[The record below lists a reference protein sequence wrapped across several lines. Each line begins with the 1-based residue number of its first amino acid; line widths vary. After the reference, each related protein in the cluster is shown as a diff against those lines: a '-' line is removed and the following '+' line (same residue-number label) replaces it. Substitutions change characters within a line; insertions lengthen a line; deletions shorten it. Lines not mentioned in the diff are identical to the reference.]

1 MTQGE
6 ALRAREAREQRTR
19 SAARVVLGRSV
30 AIWAGLACAALVLPS
45 SAAEAQTVAPTSPG
59 TVLAPAGVAPR
70 EDTYE
75 TARGLGM
82 GMGGRAGATGINAV
96 AYNPANLPLV
106 PLYHLEGY
114 AAYFPGS
121 GTVSFGSAV
130 ADSITNRLAAGIS
143 ARAIFGGADG
153 DDESHH
159 YRGYDGRLSLGFPL
173 SDRIAIG
180 LSGRYMQFRSRA
192 RNTAGERVGS
202 TNLRAFTLD
211 AAARVT
217 PLEGLHVSAI
227 GYNLLRTDSPLAPLQ
242 LGGGVSYTIREVV
255 TLAGDAF
262 ADLTTFDETRVIF
275 GAGAEVLLGEKI
287 PLRVGYRR
295 DDGRGLDQITAAL
308 GYVDRQLG
316 ADLAL
321 RQDIGGDGPRRS
333 ELLFSFRYHVQ

>member
-1 MTQGE
+1 MGS
-6 ALRAREAREQRTR
+6 ASSRGMARRARA
-19 SAARVVLGRSV
+19 L
-30 AIWAGLACAALVLPS
+30 LATCALALVALTSP
-45 SAAEAQTVAPTSPG
+45 AAAQTVLPPG
-59 TVLAPAGVAPR
+59 PDTTLAPPGVAPR

-121 GTVSFGSAV
+121 GTISFGSAV

-143 ARAIFGGADG
+143 ARGIFGGSDG
-153 DDESHH
+153 DDESQN

-180 LSGRYMQFRSRA
+180 LSGRYLQFRSRA
-192 RNTAGERVGS
+192 RNAAGERVGS

-217 PLEGLHVSAI
+217 PAEGLHISAI
-227 GYNLLRTDSPLAPLQ
+227 GYNLIKTDSPLAPLQ

-262 ADLTTFDETRVIF
+262 ADLTTFDDTRVIF
-275 GAGAEVLLGEKI
+275 GVGAEILLGEKV

-308 GYVDRQLG
+308 GYVERQLG

-321 RQDIGGDGPRRS
+321 RQDIGGDGTRRS

>member
-1 MTQGE
+1 MG
-6 ALRAREAREQRTR
+6 
-19 SAARVVLGRSV
+19 
-30 AIWAGLACAALVLPS
+30 ACLLLVS
-45 SAAEAQTVAPTSPG
+45 TATAQTVVPTSPG
-59 TVLAPAGVAPR
+59 TGLAPAGVAPR

-82 GMGGRAGATGINAV
+82 GMGGRASATGINAV
-96 AYNPANLPLV
+96 AYNPANLPLA

-114 AAYFPGS
+114 TAYFPAS
-121 GTVSFGSAV
+121 GTLSFGSAV

-153 DDESHH
+153 DDESQN

-173 SDRIAIG
+173 SERIAIG

-192 RNTAGERVGS
+192 RNAAGESVGS

-217 PLEGLHVSAI
+217 PVEGLHVSAM
-227 GYNLLRTDSPLAPLQ
+227 GYNVIRTDSPLAPLQ
-242 LGGGVSYTIREVV
+242 LGGGVSYTIREMV

-262 ADLTTFDETRVIF
+262 ADLTTFDKTRLLF
-275 GAGAEVLLGEKI
+275 GVGAEVLLGEKV
-287 PLRVGYRR
+287 PLRLGYRR

-316 ADLAL
+316 VDLAL
-321 RQDIGGDGPRRS
+321 RQDIGGGGPRRS